1 MKVSRE
7 NEVVL
12 KSRELLKDLHQGK
25 PPAGILEM
33 QQKFLEIRVIFS
45 KVVNKASK

>member
-1 MKVSRE
+1 MMIGICH
-7 NEVVL
+7 L
-12 KSRELLKDLHQGK
+12 YHQGK